1 MKIEKTILVIALA
14 LVAGWGIAASNDPV
28 KVGFVDIE
36 QVLATVDKG
45 KAAREELER
54 KGREAQGRLAPLV
67 EQLEAKQKEYQAKEF
82 VMSDDAKRQMQLDM
96 VELRNRYENKAKEEQ
111 GQLEIEQQRLIAPLL
126 EKLDDVIKGVGRD
139 NGFSA
144 ILRLDAPSIV
154 YHREALDVTDLVVKT
169 FNSRD

>member
-1 MKIEKTILVIALA
+1 MKIDKTILVIALT
-14 LVAGWGIAASNDPV
+14 LVVGWGIGASDDPV

-67 EQLEAKQKEYQAKEF
+67 EQLESKQKEYQAKEF

-126 EKLDDVIKGVGRD
+126 EKLDETIKGVGRD
-139 NGFSA
+139 NRFSA
-144 ILRLDAPSIV
+144 IMRIDAPGIV